1 MESVELTTMLGSTI
15 EGKYRIDGL
24 LGAGGMGKVFK
35 ATHLNLNKTFALKLM
50 HFSGASDPTNLAR
63 FRREAEALAKI
74 AHPNVVMVT
83 DFGVL
88 QPENIPYI
96 VMEFIEGRTLREIL
110 SKDGPLNVRKTI
122 SIAKQ
127 ICAGLA
133 EAHRQ
138 GVVHRD
144 LKPENIMIRE
154 YDESELIARVLD
166 FGIAKLAQPSAE
178 MEDIT
183 AATGLTGTVKYMA
196 PEQFFGLPIDHK
208 ADIFTLCLIIYEML
222 TLAVPPVMLGKF
234 KLPSELVP
242 GITPKMDEVILKGLA
257 QVSQERYESIHDLKK
272 ELEAVEQMA
281 NLEEVMP
288 EAVRK
293 YITGAHQAAQLEH
306 STVVGVSNKTQAG
319 VDFGTYADAV
329 GEDEAIDDFQ
339 AFLYGTK
346 APAVIGPSL
355 AKVVKFDISKLV
367 ELIYGWAND
376 AQEPFLD
383 ALMSARNRVFD
394 IFFYRIVRFDE
405 IHSFFPAF
413 ERAMVEACEPTLK
426 EELRH
431 LFAKYRWQDLR
442 PIGNIRGQQQ
452 FILEKK
458 KQVVAQADKF
468 NEHVYKN
475 ATFSVLS
482 ADKRYTFK
490 DESSAERVLDYQSR
504 VKEILDDFIDLVKD
518 KKLKREILLANESDR
533 HDSYENKESFKPE
546 SYVTSLADLGIALFN
561 DNYIYQSARVFYTL
575 YETAETFK
583 VNLSELAP
591 LQERAQL
598 LNTYKIEEYA
608 SSDYDRVLVRQILG
622 VFNSWHPQFLLEQ
635 MHVEENRRVRRAL
648 IKVLE
653 CFGKSI
659 YPLVLTELS
668 TRARTSPWYYA
679 RNLVSLLG
687 RIHCDDGRMRDEAV
701 TLMDSYWHKNAQ
713 RQLVLQIIASL
724 GFIGTP
730 LACDKLIE
738 RLRQLESSREN
749 DKKSEELCQRVTQA
763 LLETGL
769 DKGVQAA
776 LDHCQKFAELAQ
788 QVERFSKLHL
798 SDQIVSL
805 IISRVQK
812 EVQRMKISFSILGDK
827 ETAGE
832 LLLLIAH
839 METPAVREFC
849 QNVIK
854 TLSSKNPLVEQA
866 RRVLA
871 SEPVHFYSTHPVMQR
886 LALTK
891 NTARMLVEAVDA
903 SMSGRMTVRTRDG
916 LRGDI
921 DFMGGEVSAATVS
934 GRDYDLSQSFYW
946 AALLEPVEV
955 ESVYFQ
961 ARSGS
966 PSPSAQ
972 SMSEYLLSEA
982 VIQRGELSQLADKKI
997 TSDKKFRR
1005 HASELPN
1012 LEERFKDAARC
1023 RAVWEAL
1030 AKNSDISQLQR
1041 ATGLGKYDVCKS
1053 LHHLLKL
1060 GLISVEGKERIKKE
1074 IYAIEESL
1082 IMVEL
1087 NLKRIE
1093 RSPEV
1098 YSYYKLSVD
1107 ICADLLKE
1115 ADDELVVRAV
1125 NSLRLKCLNSY
1136 QQRAPLTSE
1145 EIDAC
1150 QHLVKLT
1157 MQHARAGNDRSKRAL
1172 EEHLQSFTSVTV
1184 SEEEMEEDLTVLEK
1198 IEAIYLA
1205 NDPLDPLT
1213 GVDEHASLKEAGQA
1227 VDSVVAAVASEEDA
1241 GARLKE
1247 LFDNVA
1253 IACVKPLKDF
1263 IRELYRNFK
1272 AETATSID
1280 WIDLIEPVLMLLST
1294 SSSKMGYPQLTE
1306 VMTQFQNALEQQR
1319 MLSRRDGARVFSDE
1333 IARRVSAC
1341 YLKLCELQ
1349 PKTFAMTISDSEL
1362 ARRKEGLIAKFVL
1375 KQLDALDDKA
1385 INRVLFAG
1393 LNTYEKLLET
1403 KPDEIARRG
1412 GITRELS
1419 EEICL
1424 KAYQYRNVYY
1434 REGSSDY
1441 DTRFRAMFELDLR
1454 MLKEFHEDLEEAL
1467 ACELEGRPVEK
1478 RELDSLRRDR
1488 QRALWSLFILLC
1500 IKGQYDLIAQLQ
1512 HSSFEQR
1519 IRALESYAARV

>member
-15 EGKYRIDGL
+15 EGKYRIDRL

-74 AHPNVVMVT
+74 SHPNVVMVT

-96 VMEFIEGRTLREIL
+96 VMEFIEGRTLREVL

-122 SIAKQ
+122 NIAKQ

-138 GVVHRD
+138 GIVHRD

-166 FGIAKLAQPSAE
+166 FGIAKFAQPSAE
-178 MEDIT
+178 MDET
-183 AATGLTGTVKYMA
+183 AATGMTGTVKYMA

-242 GITPKMDEVILKGLA
+242 GITSKMDEVILKGLA

-281 NLEEVMP
+281 NLEEVVP

-293 YITGAHQAAQLEH
+293 YITGTHQAAQFIEH
-306 STVVGVSNKTQAG
+306 STLVGVSNKTQTG
-319 VDFGTYADAV
+319 SDIYADAV
-329 GEDEAIDDFQ
+329 GDDEAIDDFQ

-355 AKVVKFDISKLV
+355 ARVVKFDISRLV
-367 ELIYGWAND
+367 EIIYKWANNV
-376 AQEPFLD
+376 QEPFLD

-405 IHSFFPAF
+405 IHSFFPEF

-426 EELRH
+426 EELQH
-431 LFAKYRWQDLR
+431 LFTKYRWQDLR
-442 PIGNIRGQQQ
+442 PIGNIRGQQ

-482 ADKRYTFK
+482 ADRRYTFN

-533 HDSYENKESFKPE
+533 HNSYENKESFKPE
-546 SYVTSLADLGIALFN
+546 SYITSLADLGIALFN

-583 VNLSELAP
+583 VNLSELSP

-598 LNTYKIEEYA
+598 LNTNKIEEYA
-608 SSDYDRVLVRQILG
+608 SSDYDRVLLRQILG
-622 VFNSWHPQFLLEQ
+622 IFNSWHPQFLLEQ
-635 MHVEENRRVRRAL
+635 MHTEENRRVRRAL

-659 YPLVLTELS
+659 YPLILTELS
-668 TRARTSPWYYA
+668 TRARTSLWYYA

-687 RIHCDDGRMRDEAV
+687 HIHCDDSNMRDEAV

-713 RQLVLQIIASL
+713 RQLILQIIASL

-738 RLRQLESSREN
+738 RLKQLESSREN
-749 DKKSEELCQRVTQA
+749 DRKSEELCQRITQA

-788 QVERFSKLHL
+788 QVERLSKLHL

-839 METPAVREFC
+839 METPAVRELC
-849 QNVIK
+849 QNIIK

-891 NTARMLVEAVDA
+891 NTARMLVEAVNA
-903 SMSGRMTVRTRDG
+903 SMSGRMTIRTRDG
-916 LRGDI
+916 LHATV
-921 DFMGGEVSAATVS
+921 DFMGGEVSAAAVS
-934 GRDYDLSQSFYW
+934 GRGYDLSQSFYW
-946 AALLEPVEV
+946 AALLDPVEV

-961 ARSGS
+961 AHSNS
-966 PSPSAQ
+966 PSPCSQ

-982 VIQRGELSQLADKKI
+982 VIQRGEVLQLADKKI
-997 TSDKKFRR
+997 TSDNKFRR
-1005 HASELPN
+1005 QATELPN
-1012 LEERFKDAARC
+1012 LEERFKDDAPC

-1030 AKNSDISQLQR
+1030 AKNSDISQLQK

-1082 IMVEL
+1082 GMVEL

-1107 ICADLLKE
+1107 ICTDLLKE

-1136 QQRAPLTSE
+1136 QQHAPLTSE
-1145 EIDAC
+1145 EIDAY
-1150 QHLVKLT
+1150 QHLVRLT
-1157 MQHARAGNDRSKRAL
+1157 MQYARAGNERSKREL
-1172 EEHLQSFTSVTV
+1172 EEHLQGFTSVKV
-1184 SEEEMEEDLTVLEK
+1184 SEEEMEEDMTLLEK

-1205 NDPLDPLT
+1205 NDPLDPVT
-1213 GVDEHASLKEAGQA
+1213 SVDEHASFKEAGQA
-1227 VDSVVAAVASEEDA
+1227 VDSVVAVAAAEEDA

-1253 IACVKPLKDF
+1253 IVCVKPLKDF
-1263 IRELYRNFK
+1263 IRELYKNFR

-1319 MLSRRDGARVFSDE
+1319 VLSRRDGARVFSDE
-1333 IARRVSAC
+1333 IARRISAC

-1349 PKTFAMTISDSEL
+1349 PKTFAMTISDNEL

-1375 KQLDALDDKA
+1375 KQLEALDDKA

-1403 KPDEIARRG
+1403 KPDEIARRS

-1419 EEICL
+1419 EEICM

-1454 MLKEFHEDLEEAL
+1454 MLKEFHGDLEEAL
-1467 ACELEGRPVEK
+1467 AYELEGHPVEK
-1478 RELDSLRRDR
+1478 QELESLRRDR
-1488 QRALWSLFILLC
+1488 QRTLWSLFILLC

-1512 HSSFEQR
+1512 KSSFEQR
-1519 IRALESYAARV
+1519 IRMLESYAAQV